1 MMKLFKWLI
10 GLAVLGFACL
20 LLALAVV
27 FFVLIPGLPDVSE
40 LKQVDWQRPM
50 TVYSQDGKF
59 IAEFGETRRYPVA
72 IADIPLQT
80 RNAVIAVEDAHFY
93 KHIGLDWRGIARAV
107 WLTLTTHDERVPGGS
122 TITQQV
128 ARNFYL
134 TNEVSYVRKF
144 KEMLLALKMERE
156 LSKDEILSLYLNKIF
171 FGNRS
176 YGIVAAADF
185 YYDKPLAKLT
195 LAENATLAGIPKF
208 PSSGNPLSNGP
219 RSMERRNY
227 ILARM
232 QELGFISEAEMRS
245 AQAQPNTAKAHV
257 QTTELEAPYLA
268 EMVRQEMIR
277 RYGADAVN
285 GGYKVITTVRSR
297 DQIAAE
303 RAVREGLMQ
312 YDRRHGWR
320 GAEARIEVAGLD
332 KSALIKALKQ
342 RPRIDNLPAALVLS
356 ASNSSAKFLLSDGRE
371 LNLGPAVANGTGKSL
386 SGAIKAGDVIRLQQN
401 GASYQL
407 AQIPKAQAALVSL
420 QPEDGA
426 LRAVVGGFSYSTSN
440 FNRATS
446 AKRQPGSSF
455 KPFVYAASF
464 ERGYSPSSIVLDAPV
479 VFKDRNGNV
488 WRPQNDRGGFRG
500 PMRLREALVQSRNLV
515 SVRLLDGIGVNYAR
529 DYITRFGFK
538 KDELPANLSMSLG
551 TASLTPMSVA
561 RGYTVLANG
570 GYLIEPYFIQSVQ
583 NTQGVTIAYHHP
595 KRACELCPQRLAGD
609 VSKAVV
615 VDGFDLSSNG
625 LDQTQLAER
634 SGEIDPGFV
643 GPPALALAPQTIDPR
658 NAFLISDMML
668 DVVKRGTAVEAKVL
682 ERADIGGKTGSTNN
696 HRDAWFSGFG
706 GDLVTT
712 VWVGKDDFKPLGGG
726 EYGGRAALPIWIN
739 FMRSALQGV
748 PLKSMPPPAG
758 IVKSANG
765 DYFKA
770 EQYELEMQQVP
781 SDESYTEQS
790 EQAYDIF

>member
-27 FFVLIPGLPDVSE
+27 FFVLIPSLPDVSE

-107 WLTLTTHDERVPGGS
+107 WLTITTHDERVPGGS

-156 LSKDEILSLYLNKIF
+156 LSKDEILNLYLNKIF

-232 QELGFISEAEMRS
+232 QELGFISEADMRS

-257 QTTELEAPYLA
+257 QRTELEAPYLA
-268 EMVRQEMIR
+268 EMVRLEMTR
-277 RYGADAVN
+277 RYGVDAVN
-285 GGYKVITTVRSR
+285 GGYKVITTVRSQ

-320 GAEARIEVAGLD
+320 GAEAKIDITGQD
-332 KSALIKALKQ
+332 QTALIKALKQ

-356 ASNSSAKFLLSDGRE
+356 ASNSSAKFLLPDGRE

-401 GASYQL
+401 GSSYQL

-440 FNRATS
+440 FNRVTS

-529 DYITRFGFK
+529 DYITKFGFN

-570 GYLIEPYFIQSVQ
+570 GYLIDPYFIQSVQ

-615 VDGFDLSSNG
+615 VDGFDLSSDG
-625 LDQTQLAER
+625 LDKTELMR
-634 SGEIDPGFV
+634 SSGETDPGFV
-643 GPPALALAPQTIDPR
+643 GPPSLALAPQTIDPR

-712 VWVGKDDFKPLGGG
+712 VWVGKDDYKPLGGG

-739 FMRSALQGV
+739 FMRSALAGV
-748 PLKSMPPPAG
+748 PLKIMAPPAG

>member
-1 MMKLFKWLI
+1 MKFIKWLI
-10 GLAVLGFACL
+10 GLAVLGFIGLL
-20 LLALAVV
+20 LLAAVI
-27 FFVLIPGLPDVSE
+27 FFVLIPSLPDVSE
-40 LKQVDWQRPM
+40 LKNVEWQRPM

-59 IAEFGETRRYPVA
+59 IAEFGENRRYPVN
-72 IADIPLQT
+72 IADVPAQT
-80 RNAVIAVEDAHFY
+80 RNAVIAIEDANFY

-107 WLTLTTHDERVPGGS
+107 WLTISTRDERVPGGS

-134 TNEVSYVRKF
+134 TNEVSYLRKF

-185 YYDKPLAKLT
+185 YYDKPLAKLS
-195 LAENATLAGIPKF
+195 LAETATLAGIPKF

-219 RSMERRNY
+219 RSMQRRNY
-227 ILARM
+227 ILQRM
-232 QELGFISEAEMRS
+232 HKLGFISEDEMRT
-245 AQAQPNTAKAHV
+245 AQAAPNTARAHV
-257 QTTELEAPYLA
+257 QRTEMEAPYLA
-268 EMVRQEMIR
+268 EMVRQEMLR
-277 RYGADAVN
+277 RYGENAIN
-285 GGYKVITTVRSR
+285 GGYKVITTVRAG
-297 DQIAAE
+297 DQSAAE

-320 GAEARIEVAGLD
+320 GAEAKLQTAD
-332 KSALIKALKQ
+332 KSRPELIKALQ
-342 RPRIDNLPAALVLS
+342 TRPRIDNLPAALVLA
-356 ASNSSAKFLLSDGRE
+356 ASNQSARFLLADGRE

-386 SGAIKAGDVIRLQQN
+386 SGAIKAGDVVRLQQN
-401 GASYQL
+401 GSSFQL

-426 LRAVVGGFSYSTSN
+426 LRAVVGGFSYNTSN

-464 ERGYSPSSIVLDAPV
+464 ERGFSPSSVVLDAPV

-515 SVRLLDGIGVNYAR
+515 SVRLLDSIGVNYAR
-529 DYITRFGFK
+529 EYIRKFGFN
-538 KDELPANLSMSLG
+538 KDELPANLSMALG

-570 GYLIEPYFIQSVQ
+570 GFLIEPYFIQSVQ
-583 NTQGVTIAYHHP
+583 NSQGVTIAYHHP
-595 KRACELCPQRLAGD
+595 KYACAQCPQRLAGD

-615 VDGFDLSSNG
+615 VDGFDLSNDG
-625 LDQTQLAER
+625 LKAN
-634 SGEIDPGFV
+634 DPAQQHGSSDPAFV
-643 GPPALALAPQTIDPR
+643 GPPVLALAPQSIDPR

-668 DVVKRGTAVEAKVL
+668 DVVRRGTAVEAKVL
-682 ERADIGGKTGSTNN
+682 EREDIGGKTGSTNN

-712 VWVGKDDFKPLGGG
+712 VWVGKDDYKPLGGG

-748 PLKSMPPPAG
+748 PLKSMAVPPG

-765 DYFKA
+765 DYFKE

>member
-27 FFVLIPGLPDVSE
+27 FFILIPSLPDVSE
-40 LKQVDWQRPM
+40 LKKVDWQRPM

-72 IADIPLQT
+72 IDDIPLQT

-107 WLTLTTHDERVPGGS
+107 WLTITTSDERVPGGS

-185 YYDKPLAKLT
+185 YYDKPLGELT

-232 QELGFISEAEMRS
+232 QELGFISEAEMRL

-257 QTTELEAPYLA
+257 QKTELEAPYLA
-268 EMVRQEMIR
+268 EMVRLEMTR
-277 RYGADAVN
+277 RYGVDAVN
-285 GGYKVITTVRSR
+285 GGYNVITTVRSQ

-320 GAEARIEVAGLD
+320 GAEAKINVTGQDRT
-332 KSALIKALKQ
+332 ALIKALKQ

-371 LNLGPAVANGTGKSL
+371 LNLGPAVANGIGKSL

-401 GASYQL
+401 GSSYQL

-440 FNRATS
+440 FNRVTS

-464 ERGYSPSSIVLDAPV
+464 ERGYSPSSVVLDAPV

-529 DYITRFGFK
+529 DYITKFGFN

-615 VDGFDLSSNG
+615 VDGFDLSSDG
-625 LDQTQLAER
+625 LDKTELMQS
-634 SGEIDPGFV
+634 SGETDPGFI

-712 VWVGKDDFKPLGGG
+712 VWVGKDDYKPLGGG

-739 FMRSALQGV
+739 FMRSALAGV
-748 PLKSMPPPAG
+748 PLKTMAPPAG

>member
-1 MMKLFKWLI
+1 MKLIKWLI
-10 GLAVLGFACL
+10 GLAVLGFVGL
-20 LLALAVV
+20 FLSVALI
-27 FFVLIPGLPDVSE
+27 FFVLIPSLPDVSE
-40 LKQVDWQRPM
+40 LKNVEWQRPM

-59 IAEFGETRRYPVA
+59 IAEFGENRRYPVA
-72 IADIPLQT
+72 IADVPTQT
-80 RNAVIAVEDAHFY
+80 RNAVIAIEDAKFY

-107 WLTLTTHDERVPGGS
+107 WLTVSTRDERVPGGS

-128 ARNFYL
+128 ARNFFL
-134 TNEVSYVRKF
+134 TNEVSYLRKL

-156 LSKDEILSLYLNKIF
+156 LTKDEILSLYLNKIF

-185 YYDKPLAKLT
+185 YYGKPLAKLS
-195 LAENATLAGIPKF
+195 LAESATLAGIPKF

-219 RSMERRNY
+219 RSMQRRNY
-227 ILARM
+227 ILLRM
-232 QELGFISEAEMRS
+232 HKLGFISESEMRA
-245 AQAQPNTAKAHV
+245 AQAAPNTARAHS
-257 QTTELEAPYLA
+257 QKTELEAPYLA
-268 EMVRQEMIR
+268 EMVRLEMLR
-277 RYGADAVN
+277 RYGDNAIN
-285 GGYKVITTVRSR
+285 GGYKIITTIRST
-297 DQIAAE
+297 DQTAAE

-320 GAEARIEVAGLD
+320 GAETKIETAG
-332 KSALIKALKQ
+332 KSQADLIKALQQ
-342 RPRIDNLPAALVLS
+342 RPRIDNLPAALVLA
-356 ASNSSAKFLLSDGRE
+356 ASNQSAHFLLADGRE
-371 LNLGPAVANGTGKSL
+371 LNLGPAVANSTGKSL
-386 SGAIKAGDVIRLQQN
+386 SGAIKSGDVVRLQQN
-401 GASYQL
+401 GNNYQL

-426 LRAVVGGFSYSTSN
+426 VRAVVGGFSYSTSN

-464 ERGYSPSSIVLDAPV
+464 ERGFSPSSIVLDAPV

-488 WRPQNDRGGFRG
+488 WRPQNDRGGFLG

-529 DYITRFGFK
+529 DYISKFGFN
-538 KDELPANLSMSLG
+538 KDELPANLSMALG

-570 GYLIEPYFIQSVQ
+570 GFLIDPYFIQSVQ
-583 NTQGVTIAYHHP
+583 NSQGVTIALHHP
-595 KRACELCPQRLAGD
+595 KYACAQCPQRLAGD

-615 VDGFDLSSNG
+615 VDGFDLSSDG
-625 LDQTQLAER
+625 LKANDPAQHH
-634 SGEIDPGFV
+634 GYDPGFV

-668 DVVKRGTAVEAKVL
+668 DVVRRGTAVEAKVL
-682 ERADIGGKTGSTNN
+682 EREDIGGKTGSTNN

-712 VWVGKDDFKPLGGG
+712 VWVGKDDYKPLGGG

-739 FMRSALQGV
+739 YMRSALNGV
-748 PLKSMPPPAG
+748 PLKPMTVPPG

-765 DYFKA
+765 DYFKE
-770 EQYELEMQQVP
+770 EQYELEMQQIP
-781 SDESYTEQS
+781 SEESYTEQS